1 MDSMHDDPVLLPL
14 FPLAVVLLPHNQLPL
29 HIFEDR
35 YKKMIREVME
45 APGREFGVVLAAGQ
59 GLMPHGCTATVEEVL
74 KDYADGRLDILTLGR
89 RRFTLDS
96 VNQELEYL
104 RAAVTYFDDQDP
116 AAPAALRDL
125 AISLC
130 RQLPGADEDDGEPMD
145 AASPQLSF
153 HLARWVTDL
162 EFRQQLLS
170 MRSETERLE
179 RLVSYVPGY
188 LKHSLQAGHLKEVA
202 GKNGHGKL
210 PPGPVR
216 GA

>member
-1 MDSMHDDPVLLPL
+1 MHDDRVLLPL
-14 FPLAVVLLPHNQLPL
+14 FPLAVVLLPHNLLPL

-59 GLMPHGCTATVEEVL
+59 GLMSHGCTATVEEVL
-74 KDYADGRLDILTLGR
+74 KEYPDGRMDILTLGR

-96 VNQELEYL
+96 VNQELDHL
-104 RAAVTYFDDQDP
+104 RAEVTYFDDQDP
-116 AAPAALRDL
+116 AAPAVLRDL
-125 AISLC
+125 AITLC
-130 RQLPGADEDDGEPMD
+130 RQLPGADEDSEPVD

-153 HLARWVTDL
+153 HLARRVTDL
-162 EFRQQLLS
+162 EFRQQLLG

-179 RLVSYVPGY
+179 RLVAYVPAY
-188 LKHSLQAGHLKEVA
+188 LKHSLQAGRLKEVA
-202 GKNGHGKL
+202 GKNGHGQL
-210 PPGPVR
+210 PPGPVK